1 MNKQERSKQLE
12 ALVQE
17 LVEALKHIE
26 RLTELVWQGVGPV
39 TAEIRL
45 AVEGALE
52 KAKKVLDYGPVE
64 LGEKMSEIQE
74 RAITAVLLERKRQD
88 AKWGEQNHPPHYWT
102 GILGEEYGELC
113 EAINETIFDNGSDKG
128 GYENM
133 RIEAIHVA
141 AVVIGFLECLERNK
155 ALWFPSPNR
164 GTNQGGS

>member
-52 KAKKVLDYGPVE
+52 KAKE
-64 LGEKMSEIQE
+64 ALGDEI
-74 RAITAVLLERKRQD
+74 K
-88 AKWGEQNHPPHYWT
+88 
-102 GILGEEYGELC
+102 
-113 EAINETIFDNGSDKG
+113 
-128 GYENM
+128 
-133 RIEAIHVA
+133 
-141 AVVIGFLECLERNK
+141 
-155 ALWFPSPNR
+155 
-164 GTNQGGS
+164 